1 MEKKKI
7 AGYVD
12 VKSLYIIDE
21 QVFLLCF
28 FFFFLLFRPLSLV
41 TNRKKMVKLRR
52 TLYKIRGIWG

>member
-21 QVFLLCF
+21 QVFLLC